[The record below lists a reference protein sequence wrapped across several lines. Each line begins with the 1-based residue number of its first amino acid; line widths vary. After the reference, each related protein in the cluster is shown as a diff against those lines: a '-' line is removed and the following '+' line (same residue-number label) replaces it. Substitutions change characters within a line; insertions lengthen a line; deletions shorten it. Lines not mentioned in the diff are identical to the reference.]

1 MVIQKSKIPKLHVTE
16 MPLDTLLSVKN
27 ESSLI
32 QGIWVGHWGTDPA
45 TCVYRF
51 KHNDLEGVL
60 FNGSNVLSKQQWN
73 VAILL

>member
-1 MVIQKSKIPKLHVTE
+1 MPKLVTE

-32 QGIWVGHWGTDPA
+32 HGIQVCHWGSDPA

-51 KHNDLEGVL
+51 KHNDPEGVL
-60 FNGSNVLSKQQWN
+60 FKGSVEITMW
-73 VAILL
+73 